1 MRFLGTQEHLNEL
14 KQNQENLIESLL
26 MNAFNDG
33 YWRCNQVIM
42 NMYEQA
48 KSAVNQ
54 DLVGTVPFEGNL
66 FLELLELYQGR
77 IPDMEVK
84 ENN

>member
-54 DLVGTVPFEGNL
+54 DLVGTVPCEGNL
-66 FLELLELYQGR
+66 FLELLELYYSR
-77 IPDMEVK
+77 IPDTESK